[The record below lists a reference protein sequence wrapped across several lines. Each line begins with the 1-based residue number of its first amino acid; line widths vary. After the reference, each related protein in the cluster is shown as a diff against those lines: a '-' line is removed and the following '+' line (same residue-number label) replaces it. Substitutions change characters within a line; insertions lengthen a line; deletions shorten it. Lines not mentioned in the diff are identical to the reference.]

1 MIYRIE
7 VTDEADA
14 DADDIYE
21 WIARDAPRAAVHW
34 YNGLFDA
41 IDSLSEFPQRCPFAP
56 ENAYFDK
63 ELRHLL
69 YAQNYR
75 IIFEIRGN
83 VVYVLHIR
91 HAARRYLQEED
102 RGT

>member
-1 MIYRIE
+1 MTYRVE

-14 DADDIYE
+14 DADSIYE
-21 WIARDAPRAAVHW
+21 WIARDAPLAAGRW

-41 IDSLSEFPQRCPFAP
+41 IASLSAFPQRCPLAP
-56 ENAYFDK
+56 EHVYFDAA
-63 ELRHLL
+63 LRHLL

-75 IIFEIRGN
+75 IMVDIRGD

-91 HAARRYLQEED
+91 HAARRYLHEED
-102 RGT
+102 REP